1 MQLARFKETGEA
13 ISIVVV
19 IVTLLFL
26 ILEVRENTAAIR
38 TESYGEAINRL
49 NDWRLQLAS
58 EKELAKMFAEFN
70 AGELRDLDQTE
81 RQQFSF
87 IIGSLWSIYETA
99 YFANGYGTL
108 GDSEWSRFEQM
119 MCHQYDL
126 AVSQSGWDKLGMLL
140 SPEFV
145 QYTEVQCR

>member
-1 MQLARFKETGEA
+1 MQLAKFKEAGEA
-13 ISIVVV
+13 LSIVAV

-38 TESYGEAINRL
+38 TDSYGETINKL

-58 EKELAKMFAEFN
+58 EKELTAMIAEFN

-108 GDSEWSRFEQM
+108 GDSEWSRFEQI
-119 MCHQYDL
+119 MCRQYTL
-126 AVSQSGWDKLGMLL
+126 AVSQAGWDMLGILL